1 MSTIDIPR
9 GLKGVVIADT
19 AIGEVRGEEGFF
31 HYRQYSAV
39 DIARHRSLEDA
50 WTLLFDGALPSAGC
64 PRIDPGPLRAL
75 PSTITN
81 VLPHI
86 AATNPAP
93 MDALRTALSL
103 YCAHLGLEPMLDLSA
118 TQRRTDAL
126 RVAAVVPTLVDAI
139 HACQQGRP
147 MLQPDPTI
155 GHAADHLRMI
165 TGSTPDPI
173 RSRALETY
181 LLLTIDHGFNASTFT
196 ARVIASTG
204 ADLGAAL
211 VGALGALS
219 GPLHGGAPSRALD
232 ALDEIGTATNAE
244 RWARAKLANGQ
255 KLMGFGH
262 AVYRTRDP
270 RSQLLR
276 EVALGLGGPLVD
288 LAVEVEERVVSV
300 LREAKPGHEL
310 YANVEYYAGVV
321 MSACGIPP
329 QMFTPTFAVSR
340 VIGWC
345 AHLLEQTAD
354 NTLIRPSARYVGPPP
369 PQPLPQ
375 VMVS

>member
-1 MSTIDIPR
+1 MTTIEIPR
-9 GLKGVVIADT
+9 GLKGVLVADT
-19 AIGEVRGEEGFF
+19 EIGEVRGDEGFF
-31 HYRQYSAV
+31 HYRQYSAI
-39 DIARHRSLEDA
+39 DIARHRSFEDA
-50 WTLLFDGALPSAGC
+50 WTLLFDGALPSHCTEA
-64 PRIDPGPLRAL
+64 IDPGPHRAL
-75 PSTITN
+75 PQPVLD

-103 YCAHLGLEPMLDLSA
+103 YCAHLRLAPMLDC
-118 TQRRTDAL
+118 TPVQRRADAL
-126 RVAAVVPTLVDAI
+126 QVAAAIPALVDTI
-139 HACQQGRP
+139 HAIQQDRTP
-147 MLQPDPTI
+147 MQPEPSA

-165 TGSTPDPI
+165 TGTQPDPQ
-173 RSRALETY
+173 RVRALETY

-232 ALDEIGTATNAE
+232 ALNEIGTAANAE
-244 RWARAKLANGQ
+244 RWARDKLANGE

-276 EVALGLGGPLVD
+276 EVAMNLGGPQVE
-288 LAVEVEERVVSV
+288 LAVEVEDRVVSV
-300 LREAKPGHEL
+300 LREAKPGREL

-321 MSACGIPP
+321 MAACGIPP
-329 QMFTPTFAVSR
+329 EMFTPTFAVSR

-369 PQPLPQ
+369 PQPLPLPE
-375 VMVS
+375 